1 VYKEEKKKKRRRMGI
16 VLSILNVVLGGNSSN
31 DLNVLNEPDNLNVP
45 DNSNFSDDLIPL
57 GEDCWEKIFAIVADD
72 SQMGLYI
79 NKLSNRVYKEVF
91 YKNLGIDDTS
101 ATLLYTS
108 KQIPMLDMLRNLIKK
123 KGITD
128 TYIEYCDITK
138 IINDLFGK
146 DELERLNE
154 LQGMYSVRDNFCADV
169 YKNKHLFMLP
179 DSYRIGKHVMRIK
192 RKYINMIIRN
202 RIHRNKIGY

>member
-1 VYKEEKKKKRRRMGI
+1 MGI
-16 VLSILNVVLGGNSSN
+16 VLSILNVVFGGNSSN
-31 DLNVLNEPDNLNVP
+31 DLNVLNEPDKLNVP
-45 DNSNFSDDLIPL
+45 DNSNFPDDLISL
-57 GEDCWEKIFAIVADD
+57 IGEDCWEKIFAIVADD